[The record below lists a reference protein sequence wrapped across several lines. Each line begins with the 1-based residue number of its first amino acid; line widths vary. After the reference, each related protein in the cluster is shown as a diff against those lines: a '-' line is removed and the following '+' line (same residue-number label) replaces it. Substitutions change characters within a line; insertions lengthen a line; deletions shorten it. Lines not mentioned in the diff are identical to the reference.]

1 MVEIIFTDSGLKWS
15 EIYSQYHSGTY
26 ANQWMVLD
34 LAKFSFG
41 ASLQAG
47 LLHILEELPGLIH
60 YEDMTE
66 ALARYIDPC
75 CFAH

>member
-1 MVEIIFTDSGLKWS
+1 M
-15 EIYSQYHSGTY
+15 HNSGTY

-34 LAKFSFG
+34 LAKFSPG
-41 ASLQAG
+41 MPPRAG

-66 ALARYIDPC
+66 ILVSE
-75 CFAH
+75 